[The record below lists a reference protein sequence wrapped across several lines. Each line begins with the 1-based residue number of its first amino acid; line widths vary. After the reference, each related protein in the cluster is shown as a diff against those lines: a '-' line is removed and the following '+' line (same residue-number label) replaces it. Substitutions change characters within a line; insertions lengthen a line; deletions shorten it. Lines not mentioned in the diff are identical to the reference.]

1 MARVAGS
8 GIQMAGSRLERSRS
22 ASFLASMGSVL
33 QRALLMSLTWPGS
46 ATWTAKPRA
55 DELVVKPGP
64 VQGGLDGDGDRP
76 IEFAKD
82 GEEAIGGESSMLN
95 DNVANRIEDAQ
106 SEIAF
111 VEVDTG
117 EVRHGGL
124 RGLWVARILFVLPE
138 TGRTLPTC
146 APPLGGFPF
155 S

>member
-1 MARVAGS
+1 MRPCLAKRSVAGLARLIS
-8 GIQMAGSRLERSRS
+8 AGVGDLNSKSTL
-22 ASFLASMGSVL
+22 
-33 QRALLMSLTWPGS
+33 
-46 ATWTAKPRA
+46 

-64 VQGGLDGDGDRP
+64 VQGGLDGDGDGP

-82 GEEAIGGESSMLN
+82 SEEAIGAESSMLN
-95 DNVANRIEDAQ
+95 DNVANRVEDAQ

-138 TGRTLPTC
+138 TGSTLQTC